1 MQFTKLEITSS
12 NIDNDFFS
20 MISSNYIVIFDI
32 SKCFN
37 ISKFNFIFHFK
48 NLRSLKLDGTKVDNE
63 FLIKLT
69 DLDFIQDQLEIISI
83 GLCQLITD

>member
-20 MISSNYIVIFDI
+20 MISSNYIEIFDI
-32 SKCFN
+32 SKCYN
-37 ISKFNFIFHFK
+37 ISKFNFIFLFK